1 VKLISILGLSL
12 LVSAAGCKR
21 DGKETAGETDR
32 VKITIPSGILI
43 NGKPATVEG
52 LAAECR
58 RLGQAHG
65 TMRVFREGPPVGAAA
80 RAVALIKAS
89 GVEVKWVRTEAELK

>member
-1 VKLISILGLSL
+1 MKLISIIGLSL
-12 LVSAAGCKR
+12 LISAAGCKR
-21 DGKETAGETDR
+21 DGKQTAGETDR

-43 NGKPATVEG
+43 NGKPATVDD

-58 RLGQAHG
+58 RLEQAHG
-65 TMRVFREGPPVGAAA
+65 TMRVFREGPPVGLTA

-89 GVEVKWVRTEAELK
+89 GVDVKWVKTEAELK